1 MSMSLTDAQKTEV
14 TRWVQ
19 EGASL
24 ADVQKRLG
32 TEFSLSLTY
41 MEARFLLDDLS
52 LTIKDKPAAP
62 SVLTDLSKPAG
73 AAAGPGG
80 VPPNAAPGVPG
91 APGAGPGRVRVNVDK
106 IVRPGSVVSGTVA
119 FSDGQS
125 ADWSLD
131 QAGRLALMPKVKG
144 YQPPPADVQEF
155 QYALQ
160 DELARLGY

>member
-32 TEFSLSLTY
+32 TEFALSLTY
-41 MEARFLLDDLS
+41 MEARFLLDDLN
-52 LTIKDKPAAP
+52 LTIKDKPKAP
-62 SVLTDLSKPAG
+62 PASTDLSKPAG
-73 AAAGPGG
+73 AAGPAA
-80 VPPNAAPGVPG
+80 VPPG
-91 APGAGPGRVRVNVDK
+91 APPGAAGAVPGRVRVIVDK
-106 IVRPGSVVSGTVA
+106 IVRPGAVVSGTVA